1 VKGNTLFGLF
11 ITIFKDHKR
20 ILDCDFF
27 GNLLSVMALETERLM
42 GIELQN
48 IVLLSSA
55 VMKIMLV

>member
-1 VKGNTLFGLF
+1 MKGNTLFGLF

-48 IVLLSSA
+48 IVLLSS
-55 VMKIMLV
+55 VMKILLV